1 MKNKKEI
8 TQHKSK
14 NNPETIV
21 GKIVS
26 FSFKFVLPVVIVSL
40 VAAFSFKWHKYKDK
54 DKGPDIDPNA
64 VVGQLEG
71 KTPREIQMELD
82 RVVKETSMVISINT
96 RVKMKDGN
104 SLAPLKI
111 ENVPKN
117 HYIMQVSI
125 VLPKSEK
132 EIYKSGLVY
141 PNYHIEKVK
150 FNTVLKKGTYEA
162 VAVFSAYDLK
172 SQKKIGEQRA
182 NITIEV
188 EQ

>member
-1 MKNKKEI
+1 MKNKKEVI
-8 TQHKSK
+8 QPKSK
-14 NNPETIV
+14 NNPKTIV
-21 GKIVS
+21 DKIVS

-40 VAAFSFKWHKYKDK
+40 VAAFSFKWHKSK
-54 DKGPDIDPNA
+54 DKGPDVDPNA
-64 VVGQLEG
+64 IVGQLEG

-96 RVKMKDGN
+96 KVKMKDGN

-172 SQKKIGEQRA
+172 SQKKVGEQRA

>member
-8 TQHKSK
+8 TRPKDKKDSK
-14 NNPETIV
+14 
-21 GKIVS
+21 KIIEKILLIILLI
-26 FSFKFVLPVVIVSL
+26 FFLTLITVL
-40 VAAFSFKWHKYKDK
+40 AFKWQNDK
-54 DKGPDIDPNA
+54 NKNPDVDPNA

-71 KTPREIQMELD
+71 KTPDEIQKELD

-104 SLAPLKI
+104 SKAPLKI

-125 VLPKSEK
+125 VIPDSGK
-132 EIYKSGLVY
+132 EIYKSGFIY

-150 FNTVLKKGTYEA
+150 LNTVLKKGAYDG
-162 VAVFSAYDLK
+162 VAIFSAYDLK
-172 SQKKIGEQRA
+172 TQKKIGEQRV
-182 NITIEV
+182 NLTIEV
-188 EQ
+188 EK